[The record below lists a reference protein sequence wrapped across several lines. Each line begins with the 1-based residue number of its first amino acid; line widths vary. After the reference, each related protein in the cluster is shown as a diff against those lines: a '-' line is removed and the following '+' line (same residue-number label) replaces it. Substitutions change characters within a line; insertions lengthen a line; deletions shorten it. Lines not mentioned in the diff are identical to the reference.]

1 MALFKKERKKKME
14 RKRLKKNTGKKIFS
28 IPLWALSVDAK

>member
-1 MALFKKERKKKME
+1 MALFKKGKEKE
-14 RKRLKKNTGKKIFS
+14 DGKKNTGKKIFS